1 MDAGGEID
9 MAEGMMLRYGAL
21 LALLLLAF
29 SISTG
34 SSTSDHPGTG
44 ADGIADAPRE
54 EFSGRANVTED
65 SEALDAVNGKSPEDT
80 NVENVESGASSGSGS
95 DLEIPMGGGASKIP
109 IPVPKASSNGE
120 IPPISVLL
128 NKPVWLEIENR
139 TLEGSSPFG
148 RLVVNFLPIGSPD
161 FNRLIEDSGYAKV
174 REFENVSGSCSWWED
189 PRAPRLPY
197 KEDDPVQGAE
207 TLQVNRFYV
216 GWAYSNTYHY
226 PDCRWARNIP
236 LGSQVWF
243 SSPEEAK
250 AAGYVPC
257 STCNPP

>member
-9 MAEGMMLRYGAL
+9 MAVGMMLRYGAF

-29 SISTG
+29 SISMC
-34 SSTSDHPGTG
+34 SSASDHPGSG

-54 EFSGRANVTED
+54 EFSGWANVTEN
-65 SEALDAVNGKSPEDT
+65 SEFPEAVDVKCSEDT
-80 NVENVESGASSGSGS
+80 KVGTGTDLGS
-95 DLEIPMGGGASKIP
+95 DLEILTGGGASNMSTP
-109 IPVPKASSNGE
+109 IPVPKAGSKE
-120 IPPISVLL
+120 EMPPISVLL

-139 TLEGSSPFG
+139 TLDGSSPFG
-148 RLVVNFLPIGSPD
+148 RFVVNFLPVGSPD
-161 FNRLIEDSGYAKV
+161 FNRLLEDSGYSKV
-174 REFENVSGSCSWWED
+174 REFENDSGSCSWWED
-189 PRAPRLPY
+189 PRAPSLPY

-226 PDCRWARNIP
+226 PDCRWAKNIP

-257 STCNPP
+257 STCKPP